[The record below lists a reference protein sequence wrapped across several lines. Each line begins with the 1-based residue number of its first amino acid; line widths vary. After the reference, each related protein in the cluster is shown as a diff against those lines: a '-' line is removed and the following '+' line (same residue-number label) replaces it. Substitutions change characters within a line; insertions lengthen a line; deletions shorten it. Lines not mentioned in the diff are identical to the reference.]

1 MNLFEVTAVLRSEIM
16 FQGGLGNHLIQPSG
30 SYASCPIT
38 YITQADSADAAL
50 SKVWRHIT
58 QDPQSSS
65 YVNQCHSSFKH
76 LLSSVI

>member
-50 SKVWRHIT
+50 SKVCGTSRKTPI
-58 QDPQSSS
+58 
-65 YVNQCHSSFKH
+65 
-76 LLSSVI
+76 SVIPLSNAYFLP

>member
-38 YITQADSADAAL
+38 YITADAAL

-58 QDPQSSS
+58 QDP
-65 YVNQCHSSFKH
+65 NQCHSSFFRN
-76 LLSSVI
+76 LT

>member
-1 MNLFEVTAVLRSEIM
+1 MSLFEVTAVLRSEIM

-38 YITQADSADAAL
+38 YITQ

-58 QDPQSSS
+58 QDP
-65 YVNQCHSSFKH
+65 NQVVMSI
-76 LLSSVI
+76 SVIPLSNTYFLP

>member
-1 MNLFEVTAVLRSEIM
+1 MNLFEVTAVLRSEVM

-30 SYASCPIT
+30 TYTSCPIT

-58 QDPQSSS
+58 QDPNQVVMSIS
-65 YVNQCHSSFKH
+65 VNP
-76 LLSSVI
+76 LSNAYFLP